1 MLYCCRP
8 IWQVC
13 ILHVSIIRVKA
24 VEWPKN
30 FINFFQQEAIFTDV
44 FFTLTPTALGCR
56 HQMLPPCPWNRCW
69 QCIAE
74 QGRRELG
81 SWGLQ
86 KMFREHGIDFIS
98 GITCWPGHSWWTE
111 QWAGWAR
118 SCQRSGQRW
127 RGNPA
132 KCVIPSILTFVPSF
146 VHLRSASQCTCWRR
160 AGWRPPSGR
169 SRCRG
174 RGGRWRAACTHTSS
188 SGTRPTS
195 CPPEQGDLSMIILTI
210 QHECVKGRPYIT

>member
-1 MLYCCRP
+1 MLYCCRL

-24 VEWPKN
+24 AERPKN
-30 FINFFQQEAIFTDV
+30 VVDFVLWEVVFADV
-44 FFTLTPTALGCR
+44 FFTRTPTALGCR
-56 HQMLPPCPWNRCW
+56 HQMLPPCPWNRCS
-69 QCIAE
+69 QCIVE

-118 SCQRSGQRW
+118 SCQRSKQRW

-132 KCVIPSILTFVPSF
+132 KCVIPSLLTFVPSLF
-146 VHLRSASQCTCWRR
+146 TYDLLLSVLVGGEQVDGLHLAEVDVVAEEEDEEQLAHILLLLVAVQRLVPLSQEV
-160 AGWRPPSGR
+160 S
-169 SRCRG
+169 
-174 RGGRWRAACTHTSS
+174 
-188 SGTRPTS
+188 
-195 CPPEQGDLSMIILTI
+195 Q
-210 QHECVKGRPYIT
+210 K